1 MVHRQDK
8 AIGAGQHRKGTGL
21 HQGGQV
27 WMAAPQPA
35 GMGPVGWQDDS
46 DGVNQK
52 TRGAAAGQAGFG
64 VVMARDFKVVE
75 VAIWRKAIPAICAL
89 APYMVSGIAYDFGRR
104 MVSLEIG
111 MAQ

>member
-64 VVMARDFKVVE
+64 GVMARDFKGC
-75 VAIWRKAIPAICAL
+75 R
-89 APYMVSGIAYDFGRR
+89 SGNMAKGDTGDMRFGTLQG
-104 MVSLEIG
+104 VG
-111 MAQ
+111 HCV

>member
-1 MVHRQDK
+1 MPPVMPVAIIASRVAASAAIIRMV
-8 AIGAGQHRKGTGL
+8 IS
-21 HQGGQV
+21 
-27 WMAAPQPA
+27 
-35 GMGPVGWQDDS
+35 VGWQDDS

-64 VVMARDFKVVE
+64 GVMARDFKVVE
-75 VAIWRKAIPAICAL
+75 VAIWRKAIPAICAS

>member
-1 MVHRQDK
+1 MPPVMPVAIIASRVAASAAIIRMV
-8 AIGAGQHRKGTGL
+8 IS
-21 HQGGQV
+21 
-27 WMAAPQPA
+27 
-35 GMGPVGWQDDS
+35 VGWQDDS